1 MDLDISPSDINI
13 KRPRDSDS
21 EDDSFDA
28 NGQEHDTRQ
37 YSERV
42 QRQHIIHGFNGNLE
56 WTSEYFPLTIHNT
69 EANVGKNG
77 ISESRI
83 ELKYHVG
90 STTVEDSREED
101 FCHLPQQ
108 SIISEQIDRQM
119 KVNVCITGYN
129 EGFKQL
135 LESIAGVYRSYYEL
149 VQKDESYINKVSIG
163 IYYDGYEAFMKAGD
177 DESMPLHECL
187 EKVGL
192 FNQKATSKYIK
203 KIKDKIDY
211 SELRFMNKTAGDEIK
226 FETNNIGHCF
236 SRSMSMQDFIN
247 VLSPEDRENFQIDG
261 YGIDDYMLG
270 SSETGHVKD
279 QVFTHLNMDVNFVIK
294 HLNRGKIES
303 HLWYFK
309 GFCQQLNPNFC
320 FIIDA
325 GTVALWNSISRIIFY
340 MEAFPQ
346 VGGASGEI
354 ECMLPEKNADGSA
367 ISWIQSILMR
377 AQYLEYKISHYSDK
391 AAESLFGFVSVLPG
405 AFSAFRWEAVK
416 GDPLKAFLKGQS
428 LTDSKDESFPTCF
441 EANKYLAEDRIM

>member
-1 MDLDISPSDINI
+1 MSPSDIDISPVNPNNAKVYLQKGVSNKPAI
-13 KRPRDSDS
+13 S
-21 EDDSFDA
+21 EVPAA
-28 NGQEHDTRQ
+28 N
-37 YSERV
+37 V
-42 QRQHIIHGFNGNLE
+42 IHGISGGKP
-56 WTSEYFPLTIHNT
+56 WRSEYFPLTIQNS
-69 EANVGKNG
+69 EAGVGVNG
-77 ISESRI
+77 VVERKI
-83 ELKYHVG
+83 ELKHHIG
-90 STTVEDSREED
+90 DTKIDDSRVVD
-101 FCHLPQQ
+101 FEYLPTE
-108 SIISEQIDRQM
+108 SIISKQIDGHM

-149 VQKDESYINKVSIG
+149 VEKDESYINKVSIG

-177 DESMPLHECL
+177 DEPMPLHECL
-187 EKVGL
+187 DKVGL
-192 FNQKATSKYIK
+192 FNQKATRKYIK
-203 KIKDKIDY
+203 KIKDRIAY

-236 SRSMSMQDFIN
+236 SRSMSMQDFITA
-247 VLSPEDRENFQIDG
+247 LSIEERESFEIDG
-261 YGIDDYMLG
+261 YKIDDYMLG
-270 SSETGHVKD
+270 SSELGHVKD

-309 GFCQQLNPNFC
+309 GFCQQLNPEFC

-354 ECMLPEKNADGSA
+354 ECMLPDKNADGSA
-367 ISWIQSILMR
+367 VTFIQSMLMR
-377 AQYLEYKISHYSDK
+377 AQYLEYKVSHYSDK

-405 AFSAFRWEAVK
+405 AFSAFRWEAII
-416 GDPLKAFLKGQS
+416 GEPLEKFLKGQK
-428 LTDSKDESFPTCF
+428 LTDTKEGEDDFPS
-441 EANKYLAEDRIM
+441 

>member
-1 MDLDISPSDINI
+1 MSYSMSPSDIDISPVNPNNAKVYLQKGVSNKPAI
-13 KRPRDSDS
+13 S
-21 EDDSFDA
+21 EVPAA
-28 NGQEHDTRQ
+28 N
-37 YSERV
+37 V
-42 QRQHIIHGFNGNLE
+42 IHGISGGKP
-56 WTSEYFPLTIHNT
+56 WRSEYFPLTIQNS
-69 EANVGKNG
+69 EAGVGVNG
-77 ISESRI
+77 VVERKI
-83 ELKYHVG
+83 ELKHHIG
-90 STTVEDSREED
+90 DTKIDDSRVVD
-101 FCHLPQQ
+101 FEYLPTE
-108 SIISEQIDRQM
+108 SIISKQIDGHM

-149 VQKDESYINKVSIG
+149 VEKDESYINKVSIG

-177 DESMPLHECL
+177 DEPMPLHECL
-187 EKVGL
+187 DKVGL
-192 FNQKATSKYIK
+192 FNQKATRKYIK
-203 KIKDKIDY
+203 KIKDRIAY

-236 SRSMSMQDFIN
+236 SRSMSMQDFITA
-247 VLSPEDRENFQIDG
+247 LSIEERESFEIDG
-261 YGIDDYMLG
+261 YKIDDYMLG
-270 SSETGHVKD
+270 SSELGHVKD

-309 GFCQQLNPNFC
+309 GFCQQLNPEFC

-354 ECMLPEKNADGSA
+354 ECMLPDKNADGSA
-367 ISWIQSILMR
+367 VTFIQSMLMR
-377 AQYLEYKISHYSDK
+377 AQYLEYKVSHYSDK

-405 AFSAFRWEAVK
+405 AFSAFRWEAII
-416 GDPLKAFLKGQS
+416 GEPLEKFLKGQK
-428 LTDSKDESFPTCF
+428 LTDTKEGEDDFPS
-441 EANKYLAEDRIM
+441 